1 MRRKKGTKTKI
12 WPPFSHFLLLSRLKR
27 KTKKQNRRES
37 SQQLTTCPHNFP
49 PQVQNKKFASHST
62 ASGHVFWQV
71 SLFCFTWKRWD
82 KKTRSTFYLV
92 RKHSLIHY
100 LGSLGFRPSSSFYCQ
115 DASFSTKI
123 SVDAKNYFLKNIA
136 TDLHLHTQLVV
147 SLFWERQFSK
157 TVFSSFSFPARR
169 RSVGSWNEH
178 GENREI
184 FETITIWVQATSAGN
199 FLFCH
204 SKRQS
209 ADNYT
214 TTTSRKKK
222 NWL

>member
-27 KTKKQNRRES
+27 KTKNKIVVN
-37 SQQLTTCPHNFP
+37 
-49 PQVQNKKFASHST
+49 QVNNSLPVRTIFLRKSKTKIASHST